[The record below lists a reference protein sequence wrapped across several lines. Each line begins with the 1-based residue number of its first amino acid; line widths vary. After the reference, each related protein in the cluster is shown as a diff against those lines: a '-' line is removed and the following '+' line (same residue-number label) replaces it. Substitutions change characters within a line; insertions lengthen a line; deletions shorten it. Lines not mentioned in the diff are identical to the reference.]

1 MKRLPL
7 RKLVKPPRWGVVWF
21 PAFSPAAQGALQALR
36 AAHDPLAALPPHL
49 WLVFPFAAHHTE
61 TQLVAHLKRRAAHW
75 PAVPVVFAG
84 LRNLKDEFVLLQ
96 ARTGAA
102 SVTALHDRLYS
113 GILAPYLRD
122 DLDYLP
128 HITLARARDAA
139 AHAQA
144 WEAAEDSLG
153 GEYRARLDALTLLR
167 LSGDGIVLRPTDRV
181 EVVARIPLG

>member
-21 PAFSPAAQGALQALR
+21 PAFSPAAQSALQTVR

-49 WLVFPFAAHHTE
+49 WLVFPFAAHLTP
-61 TQLVAHLKRRAAHW
+61 TQLLAHLRRRSANW
-75 PAVPVVFAG
+75 PAVPVAFGG

-96 ARTGAA
+96 ARSGAA
-102 SVTALHDRLYS
+102 SLTALHDRLYA

-122 DLDYLP
+122 DLDYQP
-128 HITLARARDAA
+128 HVTVARTRDAA
-139 AHAQA
+139 AHAAA
-144 WEAAEDSLG
+144 WRAAQDRLG

-167 LSGDGIVLRPTDRV
+167 LSGEGGALRPSDRV